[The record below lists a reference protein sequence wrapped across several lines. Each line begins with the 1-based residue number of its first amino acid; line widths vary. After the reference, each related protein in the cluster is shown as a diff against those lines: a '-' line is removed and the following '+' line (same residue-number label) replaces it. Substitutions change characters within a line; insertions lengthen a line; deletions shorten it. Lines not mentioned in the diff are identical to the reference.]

1 MIKIKRGL
9 DIPIAGRPRPVI
21 EDGAEVRR
29 VALIGPDYHGLR
41 PTLQVAEGDS
51 VRLGQTLF
59 VDKKRPD
66 IRFTSPGTGK
76 VLAVNRGLKRRLL
89 SVEIELDGSDDQETF
104 STLDP
109 ATSSAEQLEALLLE
123 SGMWTAFRTRPF
135 SKVPDP
141 GSRPAAIFVAAMD
154 TNPLALDPVPI
165 IRDRADDFQAGLTAL
180 TRLTSGPVYVTKQ
193 ADTWV
198 PGVDVDGV
206 RVVSFDG
213 PHPAGL
219 VGTHIHYLEP
229 VGQHRTV
236 WTIGYQDVLALATL
250 LREGRLETTRIVA
263 FGGPQVRDPRY
274 LRTRLGASLSDLTA
288 DELREGPTRVVSG
301 SVLSGR
307 LSIAPIDYLG
317 RYHTQVSAISD
328 RVEHELLGW
337 LALSGGK
344 DKFSALN
351 IYLDRLLD
359 PEREYE
365 LTTDTHGS
373 PRAMIPLSVYDD
385 VWPLDILISPLLRA
399 ILVGDTDTAIEL
411 GVLDLDEEDLAL
423 CTFVCP
429 SKNDYGPIL
438 RKNLAEI
445 EREW

>member
-9 DIPIAGRPRPVI
+9 DIPITGRPRPAI
-21 EDGAEVRR
+21 EDGPAIRR

-41 PTLQVAEGDS
+41 PTMQVAEGDT

-76 VLAVNRGLKRRLL
+76 VLAVQRGLKRRLL
-89 SVEIELDGSDDQETF
+89 SVEIELDSRDEQETF
-104 STLDP
+104 QTLDP
-109 ATSSAEQLEALLLE
+109 ASCAPEDLEAVLLQ
-123 SGMWTAFRTRPF
+123 SGLWTAFRTRPF

-141 GSRPAAIFVAAMD
+141 GSRPAAIFVACTD
-154 TNPLALDPVPI
+154 TSPLALDPLPV
-165 IRDRADDFQAGLTAL
+165 IRSRADDFRTGLTAL
-180 TRLTSGPVYVTKQ
+180 TRLTDGTVYVTKQ
-193 ADTWV
+193 ADAWV

-206 RVVSFDG
+206 RAVSFDG

-219 VGTHIHYLEP
+219 VGTHIHFLEP
-229 VGQHRTV
+229 VGQQRTV

-250 LREGRLETTRIVA
+250 LREGRIETERVIA
-263 FGGPQVRDPRY
+263 LGGPQVRNPRY
-274 LRTRLGASLSDLTA
+274 LRTRLGANLGDLTA
-288 DELREGPTRVVSG
+288 DELQDGPTRIISG

-307 LSIAPIDYLG
+307 LGIVPIDYLG

-328 RVEHELLGW
+328 QVEHELLGW
-337 LALSGGK
+337 LALTGGK

-359 PEREYE
+359 PEREYA
-365 LTTDTHGS
+365 LTTDMHGS

-399 ILVGDTDTAIEL
+399 LLVGDTDTAIEL